1 MGTLTCTIDG
11 VAVEIMA
18 GSFRVSETLNNRPVA
33 SFVLRF
39 DATHEGNEGDEVIVT
54 RISDSVK
61 VFAGRVQQI
70 TLTTDESGNA
80 NFANYSCAGYEV
92 LADRRLIAEVY
103 RNKTAGFIVNNIIT
117 NYLAADGITAGT
129 IETGAF
135 IPRATFAYVQASQ
148 VLRELAEANGLVWYI
163 SYDKE
168 LFFVERDFAT
178 APYEIDQ
185 TDATKRAVRGVV
197 ATGSLNQY
205 RNRQMVSYEEL
216 TAVRTETFAGD
227 GFTQTFGVEFPIAL
241 VPTVSVNGVAQTV
254 GIGGLEDGKQWYWNR
269 GANEIAQEL
278 TDAPLFGLD
287 PFSRARQELL
297 PYERPVT
304 SFTLLSGLHL
314 WGEYLVAGFRD
325 TNGGYVLYKR
335 NGTAWE
341 QVNNLTVFTGRRVN
355 RIIGFGDYFLSLETY
370 GIDSFDVLIY
380 RIVSDTITLVNIPVV
395 DVPAVT
401 ALRSYYYIQANGKHV
416 AVSDAL
422 GGLNTVLRVDIIATN
437 GTITNATGTGSGLTL
452 ANRFFAGYHEA
463 FCFVIDNNAN
473 SLAGGTLRQLSITD
487 SVYAIATDPS
497 NLTGD
502 FDGGYASTNG
512 YAFFRTSAGIE
523 PYQRDM
529 QSATL
534 TKLAVITPPIG
545 YTFSD
550 TSTNGIFSQ
559 MGVYDD
565 WLLVPVDEAPYLLT
579 YRIDRVNVAVDYIG
593 AYDTGIS
600 EAPRFVTT
608 GADAAFVGA
617 YDSDEIAGVFTAAKD
632 ADVLT
637 VTYQGSFPNILVY
650 DDLPEIA
657 ARAALEGGTGIYEA
671 FQSGTD
677 VLGDTAALTVAQAI
691 IERYGRVPRTFSF
704 QTLLDGFVAGQI
716 VTVNWPTL
724 GFTADEMLIERI
736 DVIDES
742 ATNLW
747 YRLRCISGRDIGN
760 WQEFWRS
767 IQPRSTFNFGG
778 SDILPKGA
786 SVAEEISI
794 LDTVTAISA
803 ATETDWD
810 EGNWDEMEWQ

>member
-1 MGTLTCTIDG
+1 
-11 VAVEIMA
+11 
-18 GSFRVSETLNNRPVA
+18 
-33 SFVLRF
+33 
-39 DATHEGNEGDEVIVT
+39 
-54 RISDSVK
+54 
-61 VFAGRVQQI
+61 
-70 TLTTDESGNA
+70 
-80 NFANYSCAGYEV
+80 
-92 LADRRLIAEVY
+92 
-103 RNKTAGFIVNNIIT
+103 
-117 NYLAADGITAGT
+117 
-129 IETGAF
+129 
-135 IPRATFAYVQASQ
+135 
-148 VLRELAEANGLVWYI
+148 
-163 SYDKE
+163 
-168 LFFVERDFAT
+168 
-178 APYEIDQ
+178 
-185 TDATKRAVRGVV
+185 VRGVV

-241 VPTVSVNGVAQTV
+241 APTVSVNGVAQTV

-269 GANEIAQEL
+269 GANEVAQEL

-287 PFSRARQELL
+287 PDNPVRQQLIPYDRA
-297 PYERPVT
+297 VT

-314 WGEYLVAGFRD
+314 WGEYLVATFRD

-341 QVNNLTVFTGRRVN
+341 QINNLTVFTGVQVERLV
-355 RIIGFGDYFLSLETY
+355 GFGDYLLSWESD
-370 GIDSFDVLIY
+370 GFDVDVQIY
-380 RIVSDTITLVNIPVV
+380 RIVSDTITFVATVTTVPTITAVQSHLYRSANGRHVAATDDAGLVNRLKVLVV
-395 DVPAVT
+395 APD
-401 ALRSYYYIQANGKHV
+401 
-416 AVSDAL
+416 
-422 GGLNTVLRVDIIATN
+422 
-437 GTITNATGTGSGLTL
+437 GTTSAATGTDDGRTLT
-452 ANRFFAGYHEA
+452 NRSFVGYHEA
-463 FCFVIDNNAN
+463 FCFVVDNNAGGY
-473 SLAGGTLRQLSITD
+473 AGGTLRQLSITGNA
-487 SVYAIATDPS
+487 YAATADPT
-497 NLTGD
+497 NLTGT
-502 FDGGYASTNG
+502 FNGGFASTNG
-512 YAFFRTSAGIE
+512 FAFIQTSAGIE
-523 PYQRDM
+523 VYQRSD
-529 QSATL
+529 QSATT
-534 TKLAVITPPIG
+534 TKLSTITPPMG
-545 YTFSD
+545 YTF
-550 TSTNGIFSQ
+550 TNTFGTNRWTQ

-565 WLLVPVDEAPYLLT
+565 WLLVPVDEAPYLLA
-579 YRIDRVNVAVDYIG
+579 YRIDRVNVAVEYIG

-650 DDLPEIA
+650 DDLAEIA

-747 YRLRCISGRDIGN
+747 YTLRCISGRDIGN

-810 EGNWDEMEWQ
+810 EGNWDQMEWQ